1 MSGRRSPLA
10 LVAALALLAVGRT
23 AAAAFPVGTTTR
35 TFTTTSVGGTPR
47 TLSTILWYPAV
58 RRTGTPD
65 ALGLRDATVRRGR
78 FPLVVFMHGTCGLPD
93 EATYLTKGLASQG
106 FVVAAPAHP
115 GLTLDDLPGCL
126 SLGAT
131 IEAGANAL
139 PDVRVVIDAMLAE
152 AGDPSSRF
160 GKRLRPDAI
169 AMAGLSFGGW
179 ATLLGAQE
187 EPGVRAALALV
198 PGGTALLPP
207 GDIAVPTM
215 VIGSERDQVVGFAE
229 SETAYQRL
237 AGPRFLVEL
246 LGGNHLSVVDS
257 CSNLCVPGDISQD
270 DAHRLVLHYAV
281 PFLRRY
287 VAGRAVAIRRLARPV
302 RGVTVEAEQRRR

>member
-1 MSGRRSPLA
+1 MSARGASLA
-10 LVAALALLAVGRT
+10 LVVGLAVLG
-23 AAAAFPVGTTTR
+23 AARVAAGAFAVGTTTR
-35 TFTTTSVGGTPR
+35 TFTTTSATGTPR
-47 TLSTILWYPAV
+47 ILPTIVWYPAV

-78 FPLVVFMHGTCGLPD
+78 FPLVVFMHGTCGRPD
-93 EATYLTKGLASQG
+93 EATYLTKALASQG

-115 GLTLDDLPGCL
+115 GLTADDLPGCL
-126 SLGAT
+126 SLGALL
-131 IEAGANAL
+131 EAGANAL
-139 PDVRVVIDAMLAE
+139 PDVRVVIDAVLAE
-152 AGDPSSRF
+152 ASDPSSRF
-160 GKRLRPDAI
+160 ARRLRPA
-169 AMAGLSFGGW
+169 AMGMAGLSFGGW

-187 EPGVRAALALV
+187 EPRVGAALALV

-229 SETAYQRL
+229 SEKAYQRL

-270 DAHRLVLHYAV
+270 DAHRLVLHYAI

-287 VAGRAVAIRRLARPV
+287 VAGQPVASRRLVPATP
-302 RGVTVEAEQRRR
+302 GATVEAEPRRR